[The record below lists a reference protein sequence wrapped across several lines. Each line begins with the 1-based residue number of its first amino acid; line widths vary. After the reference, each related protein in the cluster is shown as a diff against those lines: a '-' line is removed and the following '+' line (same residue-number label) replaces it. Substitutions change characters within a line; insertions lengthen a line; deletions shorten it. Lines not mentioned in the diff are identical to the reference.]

1 MDSTGVAAASST
13 NTTDT
18 RNQGLLL
25 SKTSAASNQA
35 QAGVVLR
42 EVEGV
47 SLTELG
53 YDIRNGS
60 QCTATSP
67 RFVVVT
73 SDDVVHKIGC
83 ASATTQPAPV
93 TGWKRLRFD
102 PANPSQTVPA
112 IAPGSKVKT
121 MHLVLDGG
129 PENGAS
135 IVMLDNIDINGKF
148 IGQQ

>member
-1 MDSTGVAAASST
+1 MDSTGVSSGA
-13 NTTDT
+13 NNSTDT

-42 EVEGV
+42 EVVGM

-53 YDIRNGS
+53 YDMRSGG
-60 QCTATSP
+60 QCTTTSP

-73 SDDVVHKIGC
+73 NDEVVHKIGC
-83 ASATTQPAPV
+83 ATGTTQPAPA
-93 TGWKRLRFD
+93 TGWTRLRFD
-102 PANPSQTVPA
+102 PANPAQSTPA
-112 IAPGSKVKT
+112 ISPGTTVKSI
-121 MHLVLDGG
+121 HLVLDGG
-129 PENGAS
+129 PETGSS
-135 IVMLDNIDINGKF
+135 IVVLDNIDINGRI